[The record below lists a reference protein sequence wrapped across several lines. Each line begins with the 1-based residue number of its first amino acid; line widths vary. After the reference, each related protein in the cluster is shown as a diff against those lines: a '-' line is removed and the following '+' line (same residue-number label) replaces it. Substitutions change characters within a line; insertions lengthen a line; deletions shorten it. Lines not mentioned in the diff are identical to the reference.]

1 MAQGQLRG
9 DTPCPR
15 SGVVAVLCWS
25 SHEELLHVQDKR
37 SSSKIVGAERGRQ
50 RTDRLK
56 PQSEKTSQSDTWTI
70 ALSSLMKLN
79 HAMQG
84 HPRWMGH
91 GGEV

>member
-37 SSSKIVGAERGRQ
+37 SSSKTVGAERGHQ
-50 RTDRLK
+50 RTDTLQPYSQK
-56 PQSEKTSQSDTWTI
+56 ISQSYHT
-70 ALSSLMKLN
+70 AHS
-79 HAMQG
+79 H
-84 HPRWMGH
+84 
-91 GGEV
+91 V